1 MGRHSLVIAYLLWL
15 PPLGWLGL
23 HQCYLG
29 RHYHGVVLFTTFAG
43 FVVGWFR
50 DLWRI
55 PSYVRKA
62 NKEDEDEQR
71 GCCSSSLCCCWPVL
85 LFRCFRCL
93 KGLFP
98 AKDRGPPKEN
108 RGSQQEKSDLSGD
121 LSDEDTTTARTK
133 PRGRPTSDRGQREGA
148 NEQSIYLKVRQ
159 KLEKVIKENA
169 GDLLNEIVN
178 SSVHRIVRDHFAE
191 QFTGITNPESKF
203 ELEESQKQI
212 ILNAVTQ
219 EAATILLEDKGYNW
233 LSALDGSKAEEVRGK
248 TGETLKSQRVQL
260 CVKELVTKQQEE
272 HLTVTDNQSNELPA
286 PLEVKAQEFSDDET
300 LKAKNKG
307 SATQARK
314 RPGKSN
320 AKHSGQTTTVS
331 SEGHDQLLKLQNIPK
346 HYLGWRD
353 NFERIVAAFLVSR
366 YYRAV
371 VSAAVSD
378 YMETIWIIRLLLKLL
393 PPLGMICGVYLVS
406 NIGKPRRLTLSK
418 LLLCGIIA
426 EVLFLHVIAGL
437 QILVC
442 LACTI
447 ATVFFWK
454 VEPTKQ
460 SNGSSHV
467 TCLTVTLCAVI
478 AMSLIW
484 GSIIMNVTIE
494 VDGDTVTVS
503 EAFSNF
509 YNSPGWTRMKES
521 IWVTMTMSWEG
532 NWDEAGETL
541 LRMSDLSGTE
551 RALQVLGLPRDTNQA
566 AIKARY
572 KELARE
578 WHPDKYQGADK
589 EAASNKFIELQQAY
603 TLLTKKLRG

>member
-1 MGRHSLVIAYLLWL
+1 MVRHSLVIAYLLWL

-43 FVVGWFR
+43 FFVGWFR

-62 NKEDEDEQR
+62 NKEEDDEQI
-71 GCCSSSLCCCWPVL
+71 GCCLCCCWPVL
-85 LFRCFRCL
+85 YRCL
-93 KGLFP
+93 KRFFV
-98 AKDRGPPKEN
+98 ARKPPREN
-108 RGSQQEKSDLSGD
+108 QGSQQEKPDLSAD
-121 LSDEDTTTARTK
+121 DFSDEDSTIARTK
-133 PRGRPTSDRGQREGA
+133 PKNQPVNDGKQRRGK
-148 NEQSIYLKVRQ
+148 NEQSIYLQVHQ
-159 KLEKVIKENA
+159 QLEKVIKQNA
-169 GDLLNEIVN
+169 GDLLDETVN
-178 SSVHRIVRDHFAE
+178 TSFHQIVRDYFAKK
-191 QFTGITNPESKF
+191 FPGITSKF
-203 ELEESQKQI
+203 ELEESQKQA
-212 ILNAVTQ
+212 ILKTVTQ
-219 EAATILLEDKGYNW
+219 EVTTTLLEDEEYNW
-233 LSALDGSKAEEVRGK
+233 LCALDGSKAKEVREK
-248 TGETLKSQRVQL
+248 TGQTLKGKRVQL
-260 CVKELVTKQQEE
+260 CIKELVTKQWKV
-272 HLTVTDNQSNELPA
+272 HVAVNDNQFSELPA
-286 PLEVKAQEFSDDET
+286 PSEVEAPEFSDDET
-300 LKAKNKG
+300 PVVKNKA

-314 RPGKSN
+314 RLGKSN
-320 AKHSGQTTTVS
+320 AKPSGQTVA
-331 SEGHDQLLKLQNIPK
+331 EGHNQLLKSQNIPK
-346 HYLGWRD
+346 HYLKCKD
-353 NFERIVAAFLVSR
+353 NFERIVTAFLVSR

-378 YMETIWIIRLLLKLL
+378 YMNAIWIIQLFLKLL

-418 LLLCGIIA
+418 LLLCGIVA
-426 EVLFLHVIAGL
+426 EVLHVIAGL
-437 QILVC
+437 QILAC
-442 LACTI
+442 LVCTI
-447 ATVFFWK
+447 AAVFFWK

-460 SNGSSHV
+460 SDGWSSRT
-467 TCLTVTLCAVI
+467 TCLTVTVCAVT

-503 EAFSNF
+503 EALRNF

-521 IWVTMTMSWEG
+521 IWVSMTMSWEG

-551 RALQVLGLPRDTNQA
+551 RALHVLGLPRDTNQA

-589 EAASNKFIELQQAY
+589 EAASNKFIEIQQAY